1 MAGKI
6 KMDVLHRAKQFVP
19 FAALKGFE
27 EAIRT
32 KEKEIIPK
40 AELTQEYIEEINEKL
55 CSIHTKDIVSVT
67 FYRNN
72 EYIKT
77 TGMVSKIDAKNS
89 FIQIVDTKIPF
100 KDILRIDSSIMA

>member
-1 MAGKI
+1 MARSV
-6 KMDVLHRAKQFVP
+6 KMDVVNRAKQFAP

-27 EAIRT
+27 EAIRA
-32 KEKEIIPK
+32 KEKVTIPK
-40 AELTQEYIEEINEKL
+40 AELTQECIEEINEKL
-55 CSIHTKDIVSVT
+55 CSIHIKDMVSVT

-100 KDILRIDSSIMA
+100 KDILRIDCKQG